1 MFSEKENASIKT
13 LEDITEWF
21 KTGHNV
27 AVSINVVMLLFIIN
41 PISQIIDGMHLTR
54 TSRNLVTNYC
64 RESVFHHLIIEFDCD
79 DQCID
84 DNIKDTAK
92 FYQKLDRK
100 KDWLT
105 SFIEKNRHYSVN
117 YEKCSP
123 LEGPLISVNNSEN
136 QLNHS
141 VTARGVQGL
150 LQTSILG
157 VLASPVI
164 RQRVFYFSRVSL
176 SRSLEGLNKNVCN
189 FSMVRVNS
197 MS

>member
-1 MFSEKENASIKT
+1 
-13 LEDITEWF
+13 
-21 KTGHNV
+21 
-27 AVSINVVMLLFIIN
+27 
-41 PISQIIDGMHLTR
+41 MHLSR

-64 RESVFHHLIIEFDCD
+64 HESVFHHLIIEFDCD

-92 FYQKLDRK
+92 FYQKLDRN

-105 SFIEKNRHYSVN
+105 TFIEKNRLYSVN

-164 RQRVFYFSRVSL
+164 RQRVFYFSRVSW
-176 SRSLEGLNKNVCN
+176 SRTLEGLNNN
-189 FSMVRVNS
+189 MLYFSMVRVNS
-197 MS
+197 MF

>member
-1 MFSEKENASIKT
+1 
-13 LEDITEWF
+13 
-21 KTGHNV
+21 
-27 AVSINVVMLLFIIN
+27 MLLLVHN
-41 PISQIIDGMHLTR
+41 ELLQIIDGMHLTR
-54 TSRNLVTNYC
+54 VSRNLVTNYC

-92 FYQKLDRK
+92 FYQKLDRN
-100 KDWLT
+100 KDWLST
-105 SFIEKNRHYSVN
+105 LIEKNRHYSVN

-150 LQTSILG
+150 LQSSILG

-164 RQRVFYFSRVSL
+164 RQRVFYFSRVIS
-176 SRSLEGLNKNVCN
+176 SQ
-189 FSMVRVNS
+189 F
-197 MS
+197 